1 MNKINKIMN
10 LAIYHPSERVRKKNE
25 ARFFRE
31 LLSVKDD
38 YELGKMVDEFFIKG
52 YEYNLHK
59 NFTNFIEY
67 HSGLN
72 TYIYK
77 QRKSY
82 LHMPDKKRRKIT
94 HAAFDYIYNHKMAKY
109 RCNAPILQS
118 KKENQNEKYW

>member
-1 MNKINKIMN
+1 MRKINKIMN

-38 YELGKMVDEFFIKG
+38 YELGKMVNEFFVKG

-67 HSGLN
+67 YPGLN

-82 LHMPDKKRRKIT
+82 LHMPDRKRCKIT
-94 HAAFDYIYNHKMAKY
+94 HATFTYIYHYKILKYTDYISIA
-109 RCNAPILQS
+109 Q
-118 KKENQNEKYW
+118 KENKK